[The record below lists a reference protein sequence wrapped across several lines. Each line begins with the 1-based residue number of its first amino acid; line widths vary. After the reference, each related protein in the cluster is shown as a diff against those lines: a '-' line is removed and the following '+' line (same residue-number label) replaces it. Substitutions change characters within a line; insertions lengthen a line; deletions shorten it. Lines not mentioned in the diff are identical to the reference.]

1 MFIND
6 KNKNMKYLTLFFAVL
21 LIALQGCQNNPKQSA
36 NEQETGAVAKNVDPQ
51 KTNEQKAVTGTV
63 ATATKNTE
71 QQQNSLISQI
81 EPTTQD
87 EYNFITKGY
96 KIQVESG
103 LDMKKGYSLK
113 DITEYSTNSNGSVR
127 KVEFKALL
135 RDGQTKPCAI
145 LCKYKRLDT
154 GFNEYLCI
162 PSYNAPIEIWEETFN
177 SFKSLLSVKPV
188 FPAVSSGTG
197 NAELT
202 VMDALSRLSSFYA
215 TRNQVEETT
224 QDEYNFITKGYKI
237 QVESGLDMKK
247 GYSLKDITDYS
258 TNSNG
263 SIRTVEFKALFK
275 DGQNKPCAILCKY
288 KRLDT
293 GANEYLCIPTY
304 GTPIEIWE
312 ETFKSYESINS
323 WSGNAE
329 LTIMNALSRLS
340 SFYATK

>member
-1 MFIND
+1 M
-6 KNKNMKYLTLFFAVL
+6 KNLTLFFGVL
-21 LIALQGCQNNPKQSA
+21 LVTLQGCQNNSKQPVS
-36 NEQETGAVAKNVDPQ
+36 EQKKDTVVIATKNIDQQ
-51 KTNEQKAVTGTV
+51 KTNEQKAVVGTV
-63 ATATKNTE
+63 ATTTKSTE
-71 QQQNSLISQI
+71 QQENSLNSQV
-81 EPTTQD
+81 EQTTQD

-135 RDGQTKPCAI
+135 RTGQTKPCAI

-154 GFNEYLCI
+154 GFSEYLCI
-162 PSYNAPIEIWEETFN
+162 PTYDTPIEIWEETFN
-177 SFKSLLSVKPV
+177 SFKSI
-188 FPAVSSGTG
+188 SSWTG

-215 TRNQVEETT
+215 TRNQSEPTT
-224 QDEYNFITKGYKI
+224 QDEYHFVTNGYKI
-237 QVESGLDMKK
+237 QAESGLDMKK

-293 GANEYLCIPTY
+293 GANQYLCIPTY
-304 GTPIEIWE
+304 DTPIEIWT
-312 ETFKSYESINS
+312 ETFKSFESINS